1 MASLVRRGVQLS
13 FLLPRPPS
21 GGAGSVRGV
30 RALRRSPVRVLPS
43 RAQAKEAAPQAPPPV
58 GPRKKPPARERE
70 APAKEPPAEAELRY
84 ERAWPGDQ
92 RLSKVVTIAKSRA
105 FRERH
110 GKILLE
116 GRRLITDALAA
127 GAVPQMLFFS
137 TVDHLRE
144 LPATQLKGASLIKVR
159 FEDIKTWSDVIAPQ
173 GVIGI
178 FSRPDHAKM
187 TYPEVP
193 QNHRLPLSLIC
204 DNVRDPGNLGTILRS
219 AAGAGCERVLLVKGC
234 VDAWEPKVLRAG
246 MGAHFHLPIISSL
259 DWGEVPN
266 YLLPDTRVHT
276 ADSTV
281 EPSPRAQE
289 EPPVPTK
296 ANWPYERRARPA
308 RAHRGSDANSEEAAG
323 PGPLGGQH
331 YGEPW
336 MEVPAALVIG
346 GETHGVSMDAQQL
359 VGSTGG
365 QRLVIP
371 VVPGMESLNAAMA
384 ASILLFEA
392 KRQLHRGEETGSHEE
407 PEGRRR
413 PQLLSVGRRPGE

>member
-1 MASLVRRGVQLS
+1 MAFLVRRAVQLS

-21 GGAGSVRGV
+21 EGAGRVRGV
-30 RALRRSPVRVLPS
+30 RALRRTPVRVLPP
-43 RAQAKEAAPQAPPPV
+43 RVQAKEAVPQAQPPA
-58 GPRKKPPARERE
+58 GPRKKPPAREWE
-70 APAKEPPAEAELRY
+70 PPAVEPPAEAELRY
-84 ERAWPGDQ
+84 ERALPGDK

-127 GAVPQMLFFS
+127 GAVPRMLFFS

-144 LPATQLKGASLIKVR
+144 LPAARLKGASLVKVR

-193 QNHRLPLSLIC
+193 QKHRLPLSLIC

-246 MGAHFHLPIISSL
+246 MGAHFHLPIISGL

-276 ADSTV
+276 ADSTM
-281 EPSPRAQE
+281 EPSLRAQE
-289 EPPVPTK
+289 EPALPTK
-296 ANWPYERRARPA
+296 ASWPYEQRAQPA
-308 RAHRGSDANSEEAAG
+308 RVNWGSDADSEESAG
-323 PGPLGGQH
+323 PGPLEGQH
-331 YGEPW
+331 YCEPW
-336 MEVPAALVIG
+336 MEVPVALVIG
-346 GETHGVSMDAQQL
+346 GETHGVSTEAKQL
-359 VGSTGG
+359 AGGTDG

-392 KRQLHRGEETGSHEE
+392 KRQLRQGEGTGNHEE
-407 PEGRRR
+407 PEGQRQ
-413 PQLLSVGRRPGE
+413 PQLLRVGRLPGK